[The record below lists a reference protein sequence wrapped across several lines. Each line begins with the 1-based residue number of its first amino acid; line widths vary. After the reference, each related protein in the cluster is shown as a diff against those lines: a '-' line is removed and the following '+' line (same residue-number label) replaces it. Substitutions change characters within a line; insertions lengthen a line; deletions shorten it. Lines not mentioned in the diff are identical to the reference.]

1 MTPKAYSA
9 MSMNFAK
16 DAPPAIPHRV
26 TMVQRPVSSL
36 VANSQATSG
45 LKRESLG
52 RELSEATPGHREAYK
67 KMNAVKRI
75 SRNSIVLFAFS
86 GRSKKNTN
94 ANKAPATAGST
105 ADSAANNNAA

>member
-1 MTPKAYSA
+1 

-36 VANSQATSG
+36 VANSQASG

-52 RELSEATPGHREAYK
+52 RELSEAVPGHREAYK

-94 ANKAPATAGST
+94 ANKAQTAGST
-105 ADSAANNNAA
+105 ADSAANSAA